1 MRRSLPELALKKPI
15 TVLMIT
21 VSMLILGVIAWNR
34 IPLNFLPKVDRP
46 FIGVMI
52 AYPGASPAQ
61 VEQQLAIPVEGELRT
76 IPGLRRIR
84 STSSSNGCNVGL
96 LFSLDTD
103 IAVATAEVRDRL
115 ERLKLILPKE
125 ADKMLIERF
134 SSGSIPVMA
143 FGLFKGGD
151 QDEFANLV
159 RTVAEPRISRLD
171 GVAKVE
177 VLSPIQPKEV
187 LIEFDQNTLRAM
199 NLNLALLIQNLR
211 ESSINLS
218 IGNLVDGE
226 RKFYARLVGEYRR
239 LEDIANMV
247 VTPNGLRLG
256 QVAKVSYRSR
266 EEQQRVALD
275 GKGGVVLLVIKESEA
290 NAVATC
296 RNVHVELEKLLKEP
310 AFNKVDHL
318 VFFDQADLINRALK
332 NLFLEGYYGALLSI
346 AVLIFFLH
354 KAMPTFIVSLA
365 IPSCLLVAVVFMYLS
380 GMTLNIVTMVS
391 MIISVGML
399 VDDAIVVVENIIRH
413 RQEGEPMRSA
423 ATNGAMEVGLA
434 VVASTLTTVV
444 VFVPMYFMDA
454 GRMFVFME
462 QLAWPL
468 IVSLLASLM
477 VALTLVP
484 LAMSRTKITHGHNIF
499 QTLSERWRRKAEKK
513 HVSNA
518 PDAAGADA
526 PKGGVVRRAV
536 TWLGNLHPIQS
547 FIDGYSVVL
556 HLALRRR
563 LVFLAGL
570 AFIVWL
576 TFEIPMQRTG
586 MREMP
591 KLDMREV
598 RIDVALDQNFDLKS
612 ATALFQQV
620 EQAIDL
626 VREPLGIKKV
636 LTMNSPIDGFFD
648 VYLYTEDDDPKWSAP
663 PYTTEQVMQILSEKI
678 PTRTPGAEFRLSMG
692 DIGDSNNRSDI
703 TLYVRGDERETLENY
718 AERLKK
724 ILQDT
729 NPYVSNVNAD
739 VEKSK
744 QEMQIKIDQ
753 PLAQQAGVSPLIL
766 AQTVDAA
773 LRGARMPFMK
783 QGRREIPVWA
793 QFREEDRKSQ
803 ANLDNVMVPGITGKL
818 VPLQD
823 LTGYSKVRSATAI
836 KRVNGK
842 NVITLS
848 AKLNTK
854 NLSLFKEEAKRS
866 IALLDLP
873 PGYNVDFGDELEDLE
888 SNIFNFTSSLAMAVI
903 LVYIVMAALFESLLL
918 PMSIMTSVPLALG
931 GAVWMVYFMDNQFDQ
946 ITLIGCI
953 IMVGVIVKN
962 GIVVVDY
969 INQLYSK
976 TGNRTDAVLRAGRD
990 RFRPVIMTALTTIL
1004 GLVPLALA
1012 KTGGASTF
1020 SGLGQAWIGGLTV
1033 GTVLT
1038 LFVVPVF
1045 FTIFDDIN
1053 LWAKNFFGNL
1063 LGRSVVPE
1071 EALTAVPDET

>member
-1 MRRSLPELALKKPI
+1 MLFRS
-15 TVLMIT
+15 
-21 VSMLILGVIAWNR
+21 
-34 IPLNFLPKVDRP
+34 
-46 FIGVMI
+46 
-52 AYPGASPAQ
+52 
-61 VEQQLAIPVEGELRT
+61 
-76 IPGLRRIR
+76 
-84 STSSSNGCNVGL
+84 
-96 LFSLDTD
+96 FSLDTD
-103 IAVATAEVRDRL
+103 ISVATAEVRDRL

-143 FGLFKGGD
+143 FGLFRDGD

-159 RTVAEPRISRLD
+159 RTVAEPRISLLD

-199 NLNLALLIQNLR
+199 NLNLALVIQNLR

-218 IGNLVDGE
+218 IGNLADGE
-226 RKFYARLVGEYRR
+226 RKFYARLMGEYRR
-239 LEDIANMV
+239 LEDIAGMV

-256 QVAKVSYRSR
+256 QIAKVSYRSR

-296 RNVHVELEKLLKEP
+296 RTVHQELEKLLKEP
-310 AFNKVDHL
+310 AFSKVDRL
-318 VFFDQADLINRALK
+318 IFFDQADLINRALK
-332 NLFLEGYYGALLSI
+332 NLFLEGYYGALLSV

-354 KAMPTFIVSLA
+354 KALPTFIVSLA

-423 ATNGAMEVGLA
+423 AVNGAMEVGLA

-468 IVSLLASLM
+468 IVSLLASLV

-484 LAMSRTKITHGHNIF
+484 LAMARIKITHGHNVF
-499 QTLSERWRRKAEKK
+499 QTLGDHWQRKSENVPGQPGA
-513 HVSNA
+513 SL
-518 PDAAGADA
+518 AGADA
-526 PKGGVVRRAV
+526 PKGGVIRRAV
-536 TWLGNLHPIQS
+536 TWLGRQHPIQS

-563 LVFLAGL
+563 LIFLAGM
-570 AFIVWL
+570 AFVVWL

-598 RIDVALDQNFDLKS
+598 RIDVILDQNFDLSS
-612 ATALFQQV
+612 ATALFRQV
-620 EQAIDL
+620 EASINAL
-626 VREPLGIKKV
+626 REPLGVKKV
-636 LTMNSPIDGFFD
+636 LSMNSPMDWFFD
-648 VYLYTEDDDPKWSAP
+648 VYLYTEDDDPKWSTP

-678 PTRTPGAEFRLSMG
+678 PQRTPGAEFRLSMG
-692 DIGDSNNRSDI
+692 DIGDNGNRSDI
-703 TLYVRGDERETLENY
+703 TLFVRGDERETIENY

-729 NPYVSNVNAD
+729 NPYVANVNAD

-753 PLAQQAGVSPLIL
+753 PLAQQAGVSPMIL

-773 LRGARMPFMK
+773 LRGARMPYMK

-803 ANLDNVMVPGITGKL
+803 ANLDNVMVPGLTGKL

-866 IALLDLP
+866 VALLDLP

-888 SNIFNFTSSLAMAVI
+888 SNIFNFTSSLSMAII

-931 GAVWMVYFMDNQFDQ
+931 GAVWMVYFMENQFDQ

-976 TGNRTDAVLRAGRD
+976 TGNRTDSVLRAGRD

-1020 SGLGQAWIGGLTV
+1020 AGLGQAWIGGLTV

-1045 FTIFDDIN
+1045 FTIFDDIH
-1053 LWAKNFFGNL
+1053 LWAKSFFGNL
-1063 LGRSVVPE
+1063 LGRRVVHE
-1071 EALTAVPDET
+1071 EAPTAVPDEI

>member
-1 MRRSLPELALKKPI
+1 MRQSLPELALKKPI

-21 VSMLILGVIAWNR
+21 VSLLILGVIAWNR

-46 FIGVMI
+46 FIGVLI

-61 VEQQLAIPVEGELRT
+61 VEQQISIPVEGELRT

-84 STSSSNGCNVGL
+84 STSNSNGCEVGL

-103 IAVATAEVRDRL
+103 ISVATAEVRDRL

-125 ADKMLIERF
+125 ADKMLIQRF

-143 FGLFKGGD
+143 FGLFKEGD

-159 RTVAEPRISRLD
+159 RTVAEPRLSRLD

-199 NLNLALLIQNLR
+199 NLNLALVIQNLR
-211 ESSINLS
+211 ESSVNLS

-226 RKFYARLVGEYRR
+226 RKFYARLMGEYRR
-239 LEDIANMV
+239 LEDIADMV

-256 QVAKVSYRSR
+256 QIAKVSYRAR

-296 RNVHVELEKLLKEP
+296 RNVHIELEKLLKEQ
-310 AFNKVDHL
+310 AFNKVDRL
-318 VFFDQADLINRALK
+318 IFFDQADLINRALK
-332 NLFLEGYYGALLSI
+332 NLFLEGYYGALLSV

-413 RQEGEPMRSA
+413 RQEGEPMRGA
-423 ATNGAMEVGLA
+423 AVNGAMEVGLA

-468 IVSLLASLM
+468 IVSLLASL
-477 VALTLVP
+477 VAALTLVP
-484 LAMSRTKITHGHNIF
+484 LAMSRTKITGGHNIF
-499 QTLSERWRRKAEKK
+499 QTLSEHWRRKGE
-513 HVSNA
+513 NA
-518 PDAAGADA
+518 AAADPSDDAARDSA
-526 PKGGVVRRAV
+526 KGGAFRRSI
-536 TWLGNLHPIQS
+536 TWLGDLHPIQS
-547 FIDGYSVVL
+547 FIDGYSKVL

-563 LVFLAGL
+563 LIFLAAL

-576 TFEIPMQRTG
+576 TFEIPMKGTG

-591 KLDMREV
+591 KLDMRDV
-598 RIDVALDQNFDLKS
+598 RIDVALDQNFDLS
-612 ATALFQQV
+612 GAAALFRQI
-620 EQAIDL
+620 EETINK

-636 LTMNSPIDGFFD
+636 LSMNGPNEGFFD
-648 VYLYTEDDDPKWSAP
+648 VYLYTEDDDPKWSSP

-678 PTRTPGAEFRLSMG
+678 PKRTPGAEFRLSMG
-692 DIGDSNNRSDI
+692 DIGDNGNRADI

-718 AERLKK
+718 AEKLKK
-724 ILQDT
+724 ILDDT
-729 NPYVSNVNAD
+729 NPYVKEVHAD

-753 PLAQQAGVSPLIL
+753 PLAQQAGVSALIL

-773 LRGARMPFMK
+773 LRGARMPYMK

-793 QFREEDRKSQ
+793 QFSEEDRKSQ
-803 ANLDNVMVPGITGKL
+803 ANLDNVMVPGMTGKL

-823 LTGYSKVRSATAI
+823 LTDYSKVRSATAI

-873 PGYNVDFGDELEDLE
+873 TGYNVDFGDELEDLE
-888 SNIFNFTSSLAMAVI
+888 SNIFNFTSSLAMAII

-931 GAVWMVYFMDNQFDQ
+931 GAVWMVYFMENQFDQ

-990 RFRPVIMTALTTIL
+990 RFRPVIMTAMTTIL
-1004 GLVPLALA
+1004 GLVPLALT

-1045 FTIFDDIN
+1045 FTIFDDIHI
-1053 LWAKNFFGNL
+1053 WARTFFGNL
-1063 LGRSVVPE
+1063 LGHGVAAQEAHAPAVE
-1071 EALTAVPDET
+1071 EA